1 MPDQFSRRTGHPCLR
16 CEDRGMRGSE
26 DYCSFTKA
34 VEHLGDRW
42 SLLIVRELAVHE
54 ALGFNALADT
64 LPGISRSVL
73 ARRLRKLEEL
83 GITERDPTAPERSAH
98 GRGSPYR
105 LAPAGEQLV
114 PTLMSLR
121 TWAERWV
128 PEDPA
133 MAGRD
138 PDVIVLWLSHRA
150 DPSSAPERRVVI
162 EFSFSQPRS
171 RRVWLVL
178 ECGVDA
184 SLCLDDPGLP
194 PGRYVHVEADVAT
207 LYELSR
213 GLREWKAAIA
223 DGAVALFGDP
233 SLLRALPDWFRSADR
248 AAADEQRRRGVRRH
262 EVAVA

>member
-1 MPDQFSRRTGHPCLR
+1 MHDQFSRRTGHHCRR
-16 CEDRGMRGSE
+16 CDNRGMRGSE

-42 SLLIVRELAVHE
+42 SLLIVRELAVNR

-83 GITERDPTAPERSAH
+83 GITERDPTGLDPSAH
-98 GRGSPYR
+98 GRGLPYR

-133 MAGRD
+133 MARRD
-138 PDVIVLWLSHRA
+138 PDVILVWLSHRA
-150 DPSSAPERRVVI
+150 NPSTAPARRVVL
-162 EFSFSQPRS
+162 EFSFTEPR
-171 RRVWLVL
+171 RRAAWLIL
-178 ECGVDA
+178 ERGA
-184 SLCLDDPGLP
+184 EPSLCLDDPGLP
-194 PGRYVHVEADVAT
+194 PGRYVHVESNLAT

-213 GLREWKAAIA
+213 GLLEWNAAIA

-233 SLLRALPDWFRSADR
+233 SLVRALPDWFRPADQ